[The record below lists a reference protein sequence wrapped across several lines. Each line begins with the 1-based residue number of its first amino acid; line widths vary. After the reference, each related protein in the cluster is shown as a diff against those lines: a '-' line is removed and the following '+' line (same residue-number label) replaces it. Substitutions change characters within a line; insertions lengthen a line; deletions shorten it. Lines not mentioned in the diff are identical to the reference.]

1 MQNSATPS
9 TPAHVAIIMDGNG
22 RWAEQRNL
30 ERQDGH
36 KEGARRVRDI
46 AEACISRGIQVLTV
60 YAFSTENW
68 GRAPDEV
75 GFLMK
80 LIPEQLTAERST
92 IFSQQVRI
100 RVLGDL
106 GELPTLDRLAVQ
118 EIIQDTS
125 GHEALDLNIAFNYG
139 GRAEIVRAI
148 KYLLTTNVD
157 PDTVD
162 EQVVSDAMY
171 TSGQPDPDLLIRTG
185 GDQRSSNF
193 LVWQS
198 IYSEFYF
205 TPTLWPDFTASEL
218 DLALSDF
225 GNRSRKFGLVPTGS
239 ALHPKPSDE

>member
-1 MQNSATPS
+1 
-9 TPAHVAIIMDGNG
+9 MDGNG

-106 GELPTLDRLAVQ
+106 RELPALDRLAVQ

>member
-1 MQNSATPS
+1 
-9 TPAHVAIIMDGNG
+9 MDGNG

-239 ALHPKPSDE
+239 DLHPKPSDE

>member
-1 MQNSATPS
+1 
-9 TPAHVAIIMDGNG
+9 MDGNG
-22 RWAEQRNL
+22 RWAVQRNL

-46 AEACISRGIQVLTV
+46 AEACINRGIRVLTV

-68 GRAPDEV
+68 GRSPDEV
-75 GFLMK
+75 GFLMR
-80 LIPEQLTAERST
+80 LIPERLTAERST

-106 GELPTLDRLAVQ
+106 GELPLLDRLAVQ
-118 EIIQDTS
+118 EIVQETS
-125 GHEALDLNIAFNYG
+125 GHDALDLNIAFNYG

-148 KYLLTTNVD
+148 KHLLHTGVD
-157 PDTVD
+157 PETVN

-198 IYSEFYF
+198 IYSEYYF
-205 TPTLWPDFTASEL
+205 TPTLWPDFTANEL
-218 DLALSDF
+218 DVALSDF
-225 GNRSRKFGLVPTGS
+225 GNRSRKFGLLPTGS
-239 ALHPKPSDE
+239 ALNPKPSDG

>member
-1 MQNSATPS
+1 
-9 TPAHVAIIMDGNG
+9 MDGNG
-22 RWAEQRNL
+22 RWAAQRNL

-46 AEACISRGIQVLTV
+46 AEACINRGIRVLTV

-68 GRAPDEV
+68 GRSPDEV

-80 LIPEQLTAERST
+80 LIPDRLTAERST

-118 EIIQDTS
+118 EIIQETS
-125 GHEALDLNIAFNYG
+125 GHSALDLNIAFNYG

-148 KYLLTTNVD
+148 KQLLANGVD
-157 PDTVD
+157 PETVD
-162 EQVVSDAMY
+162 EQIVSDAMY
-171 TSGQPDPDLLIRTG
+171 TCGQPDPDLLIRTG

-198 IYSEFYF
+198 IYSEYYF
-205 TPTLWPDFTASEL
+205 TPTLWPDFTANEL

-225 GNRSRKFGLVPTGS
+225 ADRNRKFGLVPTGS
-239 ALHPKPSDE
+239 TLTPKTSDG

>member
-1 MQNSATPS
+1 
-9 TPAHVAIIMDGNG
+9 MDGNG

>member
-1 MQNSATPS
+1 
-9 TPAHVAIIMDGNG
+9 MDGNG

-46 AEACISRGIQVLTV
+46 AEACISRGVQVLTV